1 MCIRDR
7 NPVNGLGSEAIPKRV
22 DIRIMEFLPTL
33 TNTVF
38 DVERP
43 LAGQRV
49 TMTTFWSNQGKR
61 DGTLSL
67 SLWELKGGD
76 QWDQSPPADDLEV
89 NLEAGA
95 TSVIVEFVFDT
106 RTQGVPVLY
115 VIDSGQFDNLAYPVE
130 GLIVSPPDVVSD
142 SNSDSTLAF
151 TLIGGIAAIT
161 LVVGAYMVITAS
173 NKRDD
178 EYYDDDYE
186 DYDDEYEDEE
196 YDD

>member
-1 MCIRDR
+1 MISSSVLLFAIQPQLAA
-7 NPVNGLGSEAIPKRV
+7 NMSNLLIGGLSFGPEVLGDKKTL
-22 DIRIMEFLPTL
+22 LP
-33 TNTVF
+33 
-38 DVERP
+38 DP
-43 LAGQRV
+43 
-49 TMTTFWSNQGKR
+49 M
-61 DGTLSL
+61 GTLEACR
-67 SLWELKGGD
+67 ELI
-76 QWDQSPPADDLEV
+76 ADGFEV
-89 NLEAGA
+89 LCYTSDDPIMAARLKEAGA